1 MILREKNKS
10 FSKGETCSFKMWVLG
25 IMNKEK
31 SFKLVETFSTQ
42 L

>member
-1 MILREKNKS
+1 MMLHEKKTS

-31 SFKLVETFSTQ
+31 SFKLLETFST
-42 L
+42 